1 MIKNPPAIQERQETR
16 VRSVG
21 REAPPPKEMATHSTI
36 LAGII
41 PWTEEPDELRSQRV
55 RHDCAIEHTHK
66 NISYTSSE
74 ICSLQ
79 IIGKKTIV
87 IFLFIE
93 IQLMYMQVFSELS
106 Y

>member
-1 MIKNPPAIQERQETR
+1 MNEFFHLIHQASPTAQVVKNAPERQETQ

-41 PWTEEPDELRSQRV
+41 PWAEETDELRSQRV

-74 ICSLQ
+74 ICSL
-79 IIGKKTIV
+79 
-87 IFLFIE
+87 
-93 IQLMYMQVFSELS
+93 
-106 Y
+106 